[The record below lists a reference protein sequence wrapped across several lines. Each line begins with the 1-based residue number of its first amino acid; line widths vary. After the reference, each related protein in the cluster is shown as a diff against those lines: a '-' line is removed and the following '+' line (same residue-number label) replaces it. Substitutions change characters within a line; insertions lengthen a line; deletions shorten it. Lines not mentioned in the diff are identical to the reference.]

1 MREARTAGAGRGG
14 ARLVAAAMVLGAVSL
29 GQPATAAATTGLLA
43 LGSTG
48 PKVTA
53 LNKRLGE
60 LTYLAR
66 GAASP
71 RFDAR
76 THHAVVAFQL
86 YRGLTPDGIV
96 GPQTRG
102 ALTKA
107 RRPRPRL
114 TSAGRRIEV
123 WRGRQ
128 LAFLVRDGRVA
139 RTFHVST
146 GAAGYTTPAGSFTV
160 FWREQLSWSVP
171 FRVWLPWAAY
181 FNGGIAL
188 HGHRNV
194 PTYPASHG
202 CVRVP
207 MPFARAVY
215 RFAALGT
222 RVEVVA

>member
-1 MREARTAGAGRGG
+1 
-14 ARLVAAAMVLGAVSL
+14 MVLGAVSL
-29 GQPATAAATTGLLA
+29 GQPATAAATSGLLA

-53 LNKRLGE
+53 LNERLGE
-60 LTYLAR
+60 LTYL
-66 GAASP
+66 P
-71 RFDAR
+71 RSSDSSRFGAR
-76 THHAVVAFQL
+76 TYHAVVAFQL

-102 ALTKA
+102 ALAKA
-107 RRPRPRL
+107 RKPRPRL
-114 TSAGRRIEV
+114 STAGRRIEV

-146 GAAGYTTPAGSFTV
+146 GSAGYTTPAGSFTV
-160 FWREQLSWSVP
+160 FWREAMSWSVP
-171 FRVWLPWAAY
+171 YRVWLPWAAY

-188 HGHRNV
+188 HGHRKV

-207 MPFARAVY
+207 MLFARAVY
-215 RFAALGT
+215 RFAVLGT
-222 RVEVVA
+222 RVEVIA